1 MEEARERYNA
11 KLLDVLKSGDATSE
25 RTVRLYE
32 EEAEN
37 VKKKKNHHA
46 WQYLQDFRSQ
56 TLCVLTTTYVQ
67 YERIL
72 VSEGSVSPDFVA
84 AKLAERVAEAEE
96 RSRMEILDVAAG
108 TGRLGERLVPLGFKN
123 LDALGTFHDDDN
135 KY

>member
-1 MEEARERYNA
+1 M
-11 KLLDVLKSGDATSE
+11 
-25 RTVRLYE
+25 
-32 EEAEN
+32 
-37 VKKKKNHHA
+37 
-46 WQYLQDFRSQ
+46 
-56 TLCVLTTTYVQ
+56 
-67 YERIL
+67 
-72 VSEGSVSPDFVA
+72 SEGSVSPDFVA